1 MEIGFFYVVWEK
13 SKSRNVFD
21 RLKQDNVIFMGLF
34 DAILLVVAKNWLIQL
49 NINYIFDKIRSNND
63 SNILF
68 TYNLCSKIIY

>member
-49 NINYIFDKIRSNND
+49 NINYIFDKVRSNND

>member
-49 NINYIFDKIRSNND
+49 NINYIFDEVRSNND

>member
-49 NINYIFDKIRSNND
+49 NINYIFDEVRSNND

-68 TYNLCSKIIY
+68 TYTLCSKIIY